1 MGDLDT
7 IQTGSEC
14 SFIKKN
20 HLSPHCPLTII
31 GSTFFLPLRVYL
43 PVSSNMASWEIHEL
57 NGHLH
62 KWENYRNT
70 WWLFYCHVELI
81 TRRIAIAPF
90 TAPSQ
95 ALDCISQ
102 LCNLKPSHGRFYL
115 PPKRLESSHIQH
127 NWASLTRSCS
137 TGHAW
142 NSDLPTSFPSN
153 QQWDPRYFHWR
164 VTLMVYQDF
173 HGNYSKV
180 PKSMDK

>member
-1 MGDLDT
+1 
-7 IQTGSEC
+7 
-14 SFIKKN
+14 
-20 HLSPHCPLTII
+20 
-31 GSTFFLPLRVYL
+31 
-43 PVSSNMASWEIHEL
+43 MASWEIPGL

-62 KWENYRNT
+62 KWENYRNIYMVAFLLPC
-70 WWLFYCHVELI
+70 WINYQKASPPLCPLCPPESRK
-81 TRRIAIAPF
+81 RRRRPFNKKVPWFNTHNIIYFVPLNMEYMWIAIAPF

-102 LCNLKPSHGRFYL
+102 LCNLKLSHGRFHL

-142 NSDLPTSFPSN
+142 NPGLPTSFPSN
-153 QQWDPRYFHWR
+153 QQWDPMYFQWR

-173 HGNYSKV
+173 HGDYSKV